1 MVMRNTTLKLL
12 KFALRKHPLEPGGH
26 TRIFHSSCIPVI
38 RCNKFYRPAA
48 STRDKAS
55 NMYSSLETISRK
67 LSSAPSTTKSSY
79 DRNYITEE
87 RALNEFLL
95 SIVDLQGLRVTVR
108 RSANENDPPHKVY
121 WRKDVEERAVVRW
134 GSLEKV
140 QIEREVV
147 ECVR

>member
-1 MVMRNTTLKLL
+1 MK
-12 KFALRKHPLEPGGH
+12 
-26 TRIFHSSCIPVI
+26 
-38 RCNKFYRPAA
+38 
-48 STRDKAS
+48 
-55 NMYSSLETISRK
+55 
-67 LSSAPSTTKSSY
+67 
-79 DRNYITEE
+79 
-87 RALNEFLL
+87 EFLL